1 MSKSKLKKWLD
12 FLLAMTEKEIK
23 ARYKKA
29 VFGFLWVILNPV
41 LQMLI
46 MGFIFQ
52 FFVPVK
58 VDNYF
63 LFLFSG
69 LLAWNFFNMT
79 VLKNTPTFV
88 NERSLIAKAKF
99 PREVIILSIILS
111 NLFHFMISLLL
122 FLLVAL
128 VIQPMP
134 LLNLLIL
141 PALVI
146 WETLLITGL
155 SLMFS
160 TLNVKYRDINFFV
173 SALMPLWFYATPIVY
188 SLDLIPQKLH
198 FLFYFNPMTALTNL
212 FQFVFLDSTFPDG
225 KMVAINLIISV
236 AILFLG
242 IGAFK
247 AQSKFFD
254 DWM

>member
-79 VLKNTPTFV
+79 VLKNTPTFI

-99 PREVIILSIILS
+99 PREVIVLSIILS
-111 NLFHFMISLLL
+111 NLFHFAISLLL

-155 SLMFS
+155 SLLFS

-173 SALMPLWFYATPIVY
+173 SAIMPLWFYATPIVY
-188 SLDLIPQKLH
+188 SLDLIPAKLH

-212 FQFVFLDSTFPDG
+212 FQFAFLDLAFPDL
-225 KMVAINLIISV
+225 KMLVANLIISV
-236 AILFLG
+236 VILFLG
-242 IGAFK
+242 IVVFK